1 MFILLSI
8 AALGLLAIAASIH
21 DLRTDG
27 YHRVPTRA
35 FCEN

>member
-1 MFILLSI
+1 MFILLVI
-8 AALGLLAIAASIH
+8 AALGLWAISASIY

-35 FCEN
+35 VPRN